1 MRMVAGIGGG
11 RGNLRVAKTPP
22 LTVGIAGIAPTIIH
36 AHEGIN
42 RDGVEADSDA
52 ARRYVL
58 RRMGE

>member
-1 MRMVAGIGGG
+1 MRCEDPA
-11 RGNLRVAKTPP
+11 P
-22 LTVGIAGIAPTIIH
+22 TVGIAGIAPTIIH

-58 RRMGE
+58 RGMGE